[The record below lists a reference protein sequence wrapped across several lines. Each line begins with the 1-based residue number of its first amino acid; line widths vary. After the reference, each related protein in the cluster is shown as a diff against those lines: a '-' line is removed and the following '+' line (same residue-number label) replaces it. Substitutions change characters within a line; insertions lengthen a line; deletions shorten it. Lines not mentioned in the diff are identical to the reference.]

1 MRLGNCPTCKAK
13 MIGVNYPQKDSVAWR
28 RLVHCSKAT
37 VHTFTDDDPILA
49 TLDVERIKK
58 MQKEPV
64 GQICH

>member
-1 MRLGNCPTCKAK
+1 
-13 MIGVNYPQKDSVAWR
+13 MIEVNYPQVESVAWR

-37 VHTFTDDDPILA
+37 AHTFKDDDPILS